1 VKTPRKRLPGF
12 SVGMHPLVAGPQ
24 RTGCLAEG
32 EFRGEIYGNAPLA
45 VTLFGYRCLW
55 ILGREAEQQVGIGTS
70 AVLEAETA
78 PPA

>member
-45 VTLFGYRCLW
+45 VTPFGYRCLW
-55 ILGREAEQQVGIGTS
+55 IRKRS
-70 AVLEAETA
+70 RTA
-78 PPA
+78 GGNRN